1 MFFLSSVPACLK
13 KWFGF
18 VGEEGGGRRDKMRG
32 IVENVCVLS
41 LKTL

>member
-1 MFFLSSVPACLK
+1 MLEEVA
-13 KWFGF
+13 WFRG
-18 VGEEGGGRRDKMRG
+18 GKEGGGRRDKMRG